1 MQVSTF
7 LMLASSAIAA
17 ALVGYKYSVPLEPLR
32 KLLRASSVLLG
43 GDWRLATGPSASAMS
58 PSSSERSSSSGSAS
72 GDRPKEAPP
81 NTTKDVAAKAAG
93 EEESD
98 SDEQEASREEAE
110 EEKEEE
116 DEEEDPE
123 EKEGAEQSEEGKAK
137 EVKDPDSSD
146 SSDEEKAK
154 KEEARVRLVPAG
166 RARSRSEK
174 EQSKRSKS
182 RKKASGFP
190 STASEM
196 PDRSASKRKR
206 PRFAGAGAY
215 CEICALY
222 FRVEVERLSFRFLAK
237 APQPGTS
244 GAEARPLALQV
255 GEKQEG
261 SQQMVQIKEEGP
273 VCQQA
278 EEAEICG
285 CRSARNKKDRNK
297 RSRSRKK
304 ERSSRRKRHSSSKS
318 HRKRS
323 LSKTKA
329 TNKAVDGAQA
339 RAKPAA
345 APEAHKES
353 TSATKPSGQTP
364 ALSAA
369 EELRQALFGT
379 AKPVPME
386 APKPAPAPKISF
398 GIPKK
403 PQVMDWRR
411 RSAPETKP
419 LQQNSMVSVPGTE
432 FAFRAHAGEL
442 AAAVAAAQALHNPRN
457 REISRKIATL
467 LEQCPPMTDEA
478 LTALRA
484 LPSDQVVQ
492 VLQTLASKRG
502 EISDAS
508 VWVSH
513 VVNRLA
519 VAAFNTAQ
527 GVPVPS
533 TMVTEMLNRHLPKL
547 ATAAKSLLL
556 QIPEVDAIKIIQ
568 DHLTYRG
575 DASDSVFQA
584 ATTHLQQGIAATSA
598 CNTVYPMA
606 MDAFTMSSMGCG
618 MMPMAMPGCF
628 GAMMPGQMSPMAGC
642 GMMGCTW
649 GGAMPCATN
658 DTTEEAGATAPAA
671 TAAAAAP
678 AATAIEDTG
687 DAQSATEEGTAFTQP
702 TAEAVDAAASEG
714 EETLP
719 QEFVSSLAGVGARNA
734 IRPKCKTLVYSH
746 PRPLGA
752 WPCEAMLGWLLLLV
766 CTRISRMAEAGGT
779 KEILKGISYGPA
791 PLKAAGRLPNDD
803 FMADSAK
810 AQWSTSGRGDLAI
823 MKKLGANA
831 VRLYGNDPREDHKP
845 FLDEAHSQGLQV
857 IPGMSDYPFTQM
869 PKNCITT
876 EYNCYSQ
883 IKEQYKSNLEN
894 GFLDKDGS
902 YHPALKTIIV
912 INEPDLKIPGES
924 QPKKFSRAII
934 SAIDGMLDAEK
945 EAGASGNFPNFTAT
959 FSFGVCTAC
968 PGSKSKPSLGQMLE
982 LRRAME
988 KPEDYGY
995 TPKNDLAK
1003 IYKSRFTNSFNTN
1016 NPATDMKPLFLDDYE
1031 ALFSTTPVFIGEYH
1045 APHVPVGQD
1054 LEKILSIA
1062 QSSSLAPGLHRQ
1074 SS

>member
-1 MQVSTF
+1 MTVIQQAQKISEACVWIPNAPLPWVRACRAEGSQPCQPHTLKQV
-7 LMLASSAIAA
+7 
-17 ALVGYKYSVPLEPLR
+17 
-32 KLLRASSVLLG
+32 LRASSVLLG

-182 RKKASGFP
+182 RKK
-190 STASEM
+190 
-196 PDRSASKRKR
+196 DRSASKRKR

-285 CRSARNKKDRNK
+285 CRSRGSASAFSPKRPSRARPVPKRDRSRSRSARNKKDRNK

-719 QEFVSSLAGVGARNA
+719 QEFVSSLAGV
-734 IRPKCKTLVYSH
+734 
-746 PRPLGA
+746 
-752 WPCEAMLGWLLLLV
+752 
-766 CTRISRMAEAGGT
+766 
-779 KEILKGISYGPA
+779 A
-791 PLKAAGRLPNDD
+791 PLKHD
-803 FMADSAK
+803 
-810 AQWSTSGRGDLAI
+810 Q
-823 MKKLGANA
+823 
-831 VRLYGNDPREDHKP
+831 
-845 FLDEAHSQGLQV
+845 
-857 IPGMSDYPFTQM
+857 
-869 PKNCITT
+869 
-876 EYNCYSQ
+876 
-883 IKEQYKSNLEN
+883 
-894 GFLDKDGS
+894 
-902 YHPALKTIIV
+902 
-912 INEPDLKIPGES
+912 PGE
-924 QPKKFSRAII
+924 
-934 SAIDGMLDAEK
+934 G
-945 EAGASGNFPNFTAT
+945 
-959 FSFGVCTAC
+959 C
-968 PGSKSKPSLGQMLE
+968 
-982 LRRAME
+982 
-988 KPEDYGY
+988 
-995 TPKNDLAK
+995 
-1003 IYKSRFTNSFNTN
+1003 
-1016 NPATDMKPLFLDDYE
+1016 
-1031 ALFSTTPVFIGEYH
+1031 
-1045 APHVPVGQD
+1045 
-1054 LEKILSIA
+1054 
-1062 QSSSLAPGLHRQ
+1062 
-1074 SS
+1074 

>member
-1 MQVSTF
+1 
-7 LMLASSAIAA
+7 
-17 ALVGYKYSVPLEPLR
+17 
-32 KLLRASSVLLG
+32 
-43 GDWRLATGPSASAMS
+43 MS
-58 PSSSERSSSSGSAS
+58 PSSSERSSSSGSGS

-146 SSDEEKAK
+146 SSEEEKAK
-154 KEEARVRLVPAG
+154 KDQKEEARVRLVPAG

-182 RKKASGFP
+182 RKK
-190 STASEM
+190 
-196 PDRSASKRKR
+196 DRSASKRKR
-206 PRFAGAGAY
+206 R
-215 CEICALY
+215 
-222 FRVEVERLSFRFLAK
+222 
-237 APQPGTS
+237 TS
-244 GAEARPLALQV
+244 SSPSRRRKSPKRPSRARPV
-255 GEKQEG
+255 PKRDR
-261 SQQMVQIKEEGP
+261 SRS
-273 VCQQA
+273 
-278 EEAEICG
+278 
-285 CRSARNKKDRNK
+285 RSARNKKDRNK

-304 ERSSRRKRHSSSKS
+304 ERSSNRRKRHSSSKS

-329 TNKAVDGAQA
+329 TNKAVDDAQA

-345 APEAHKES
+345 APDPQKEI
-353 TSATKPSGQTP
+353 TSATKPTGQTP

-379 AKPVPME
+379 KPAPE
-386 APKPAPAPKISF
+386 APKPAPPKISF

-419 LQQNSMVSVPGTE
+419 LQQNSSMVSVPGTE

-527 GVPVPS
+527 GVPLPS

-658 DTTEEAGATAPAA
+658 GTTEEAGATAPAA
-671 TAAAAAP
+671 TAAAP
-678 AATAIEDTG
+678 TATAAIEDTG

-702 TAEAVDAAASEG
+702 TAKAVDAASDG

-719 QEFVSSLAGVGARNA
+719 QEFVSSLAGV
-734 IRPKCKTLVYSH
+734 
-746 PRPLGA
+746 
-752 WPCEAMLGWLLLLV
+752 
-766 CTRISRMAEAGGT
+766 
-779 KEILKGISYGPA
+779 A
-791 PLKAAGRLPNDD
+791 PLKHD
-803 FMADSAK
+803 
-810 AQWSTSGRGDLAI
+810 Q
-823 MKKLGANA
+823 
-831 VRLYGNDPREDHKP
+831 
-845 FLDEAHSQGLQV
+845 
-857 IPGMSDYPFTQM
+857 
-869 PKNCITT
+869 
-876 EYNCYSQ
+876 
-883 IKEQYKSNLEN
+883 
-894 GFLDKDGS
+894 
-902 YHPALKTIIV
+902 
-912 INEPDLKIPGES
+912 PGE
-924 QPKKFSRAII
+924 
-934 SAIDGMLDAEK
+934 G
-945 EAGASGNFPNFTAT
+945 
-959 FSFGVCTAC
+959 C
-968 PGSKSKPSLGQMLE
+968 
-982 LRRAME
+982 
-988 KPEDYGY
+988 
-995 TPKNDLAK
+995 
-1003 IYKSRFTNSFNTN
+1003 
-1016 NPATDMKPLFLDDYE
+1016 
-1031 ALFSTTPVFIGEYH
+1031 
-1045 APHVPVGQD
+1045 
-1054 LEKILSIA
+1054 
-1062 QSSSLAPGLHRQ
+1062 
-1074 SS
+1074 

>member
-1 MQVSTF
+1 
-7 LMLASSAIAA
+7 
-17 ALVGYKYSVPLEPLR
+17 
-32 KLLRASSVLLG
+32 
-43 GDWRLATGPSASAMS
+43 
-58 PSSSERSSSSGSAS
+58 
-72 GDRPKEAPP
+72 
-81 NTTKDVAAKAAG
+81 
-93 EEESD
+93 
-98 SDEQEASREEAE
+98 
-110 EEKEEE
+110 
-116 DEEEDPE
+116 
-123 EKEGAEQSEEGKAK
+123 
-137 EVKDPDSSD
+137 
-146 SSDEEKAK
+146 
-154 KEEARVRLVPAG
+154 
-166 RARSRSEK
+166 
-174 EQSKRSKS
+174 
-182 RKKASGFP
+182 
-190 STASEM
+190 
-196 PDRSASKRKR
+196 
-206 PRFAGAGAY
+206 
-215 CEICALY
+215 
-222 FRVEVERLSFRFLAK
+222 
-237 APQPGTS
+237 
-244 GAEARPLALQV
+244 
-255 GEKQEG
+255 
-261 SQQMVQIKEEGP
+261 
-273 VCQQA
+273 
-278 EEAEICG
+278 
-285 CRSARNKKDRNK
+285 
-297 RSRSRKK
+297 
-304 ERSSRRKRHSSSKS
+304 
-318 HRKRS
+318 
-323 LSKTKA
+323 
-329 TNKAVDGAQA
+329 
-339 RAKPAA
+339 
-345 APEAHKES
+345 
-353 TSATKPSGQTP
+353 
-364 ALSAA
+364 LSAA

-379 AKPVPME
+379 AKPAPME

-658 DTTEEAGATAPAA
+658 GTTEEAGATAPAA

-719 QEFVSSLAGVGARNA
+719 QEFVSSLAGV
-734 IRPKCKTLVYSH
+734 
-746 PRPLGA
+746 
-752 WPCEAMLGWLLLLV
+752 
-766 CTRISRMAEAGGT
+766 
-779 KEILKGISYGPA
+779 A
-791 PLKAAGRLPNDD
+791 PLKHD
-803 FMADSAK
+803 
-810 AQWSTSGRGDLAI
+810 Q
-823 MKKLGANA
+823 
-831 VRLYGNDPREDHKP
+831 
-845 FLDEAHSQGLQV
+845 
-857 IPGMSDYPFTQM
+857 
-869 PKNCITT
+869 
-876 EYNCYSQ
+876 
-883 IKEQYKSNLEN
+883 
-894 GFLDKDGS
+894 
-902 YHPALKTIIV
+902 
-912 INEPDLKIPGES
+912 PGE
-924 QPKKFSRAII
+924 
-934 SAIDGMLDAEK
+934 G
-945 EAGASGNFPNFTAT
+945 
-959 FSFGVCTAC
+959 C
-968 PGSKSKPSLGQMLE
+968 
-982 LRRAME
+982 
-988 KPEDYGY
+988 
-995 TPKNDLAK
+995 
-1003 IYKSRFTNSFNTN
+1003 
-1016 NPATDMKPLFLDDYE
+1016 
-1031 ALFSTTPVFIGEYH
+1031 
-1045 APHVPVGQD
+1045 
-1054 LEKILSIA
+1054 
-1062 QSSSLAPGLHRQ
+1062 
-1074 SS
+1074 